1 MNLHPAMVLAAT
13 LATATAQAE
22 IASIKVV
29 SGTGANVAQNARVS
43 LLASLDL
50 SDSEDTV
57 LLVELSNSPGF
68 EPLFLKIQ
76 DPQPFDGLD
85 VAVGTLID
93 DSFLAGGPMSILSA
107 DYDGLP
113 GTSNSTGFTFGLLA
127 AQGTLGLRITGLP
140 NLDSFALRISPT
152 FAAVPEPA
160 TGGVLLIPMLVA
172 RRRRT

>member
-57 LLVELSNSPGF
+57 LLVEL
-68 EPLFLKIQ
+68 LK
-76 DPQPFDGLD
+76 L
-85 VAVGTLID
+85 
-93 DSFLAGGPMSILSA
+93 
-107 DYDGLP
+107 
-113 GTSNSTGFTFGLLA
+113 TG
-127 AQGTLGLRITGLP
+127 
-140 NLDSFALRISPT
+140 
-152 FAAVPEPA
+152 V
-160 TGGVLLIPMLVA
+160 
-172 RRRRT
+172 